1 MKIIS
6 LNQAEKTEVALEGAK
21 GVTKQMPLSR
31 KDGVPVYSYRVFT
44 VDPGG
49 YTPYHRH
56 NYEHMNY
63 IISGEGVLVNEDGEE
78 LPVKTG
84 DFALVLP
91 NEKHHYKNTHPTEPL
106 VFICGVPKEFE

>member
-6 LNQAEKTEVALEGAK
+6 LDQAEKMTVNMEGAV

-31 KDGVPVYSYRVFT
+31 KDGVPVYSFRVFT
-44 VDPGG
+44 VEPGG
-49 YTPYHRH
+49 HTPYHHH

-63 IISGEGVLVNEDGEE
+63 IVSGQGALVNEDGEE
-78 LPVKTG
+78 LPVKAG

-91 NEKHHYKNTHPTEPL
+91 NEQHNYKNTHPTEPL
-106 VFICGVPKEFE
+106 VLICGVPKAFE